1 MRFLSHAEFELLQQA
16 MYTDPSDQSIWIY
29 HRWLVAQGKFLFLC
43 RSLAI
48 GPREANQGHLGAGRD
63 GAGQQMCVV
72 VLTQGVFKVLH
83 TINSSS
89 SSFTV
94 VH

>member
-1 MRFLSHAEFELLQQA
+1 MRKVRLCSYAEFELLQQA

-29 HRWLVAQGKFLFLC
+29 HRWLVAQGKCFFLH
-43 RSLAI
+43 RPLAI
-48 GPREANQGHLGAGRD
+48 GPREANQGYLGAGRD

-83 TINSSS
+83 TINLSLI
-89 SSFTV
+89 
-94 VH
+94 HI